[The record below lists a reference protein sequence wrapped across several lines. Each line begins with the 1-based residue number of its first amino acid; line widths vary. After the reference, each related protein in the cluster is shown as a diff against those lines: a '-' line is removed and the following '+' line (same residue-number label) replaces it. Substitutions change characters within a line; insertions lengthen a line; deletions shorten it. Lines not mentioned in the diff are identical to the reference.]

1 MSQINFTVTGM
12 DCANCARSIET
23 GVAKLD
29 GVTNCTL
36 TYHTG
41 KLKVTGDTMPET
53 VMTRVKQLGYSA
65 TIDDGEAP
73 VLQAAAPVYSGLMG
87 FMRFL
92 LARRETALA
101 LLALFLVLP
110 GLVLDE
116 ILPIIGLRFESPIFA
131 VTSLAA
137 LGVAGLPI
145 ARSAWRQLTIN
156 HEISINLLM
165 TIAAVGAVVI
175 GAYTEAGL
183 VMVLFAIGE
192 ALEGYTAVRAR
203 SAIQSLMAVAP
214 NEAVVLRPCIDC
226 REHLGQGGYV
236 GGACPFCG
244 IEEQRVAVGQIVIGD
259 VVLVRPGEKVA
270 MDGQVR
276 KGTSQLNQAPITGE
290 SMPVEK
296 QMGDSVFA
304 GSINGEGVLEVV
316 VTRLA
321 KDNTLARI
329 IKMVEEAQEKRA
341 PAQKFV
347 DRFAKYYTPVV
358 VVLAMLVAA
367 LPPLILGASFWGEQ
381 GWLYRALEL
390 LVVACPCALV
400 VSTPVAFISAI
411 SNAAKHGVLV
421 KGGAVLEALNKTKA
435 IAFDKT
441 GTLTMG
447 KPHVV
452 RVQSVDCLSAAQPCE
467 WCDDLLALATS
478 VERRSQHPLAHAV
491 VKQAEVR
498 QVFNRYAAADNVSA
512 ITGNG
517 VLGDVAGHSVI
528 IGSHAYFDRLVPH
541 DRVICDEVEAAS
553 KLGQTPLMMGVDGLF
568 AGYITV
574 ADTVRQ
580 SSRDA
585 LAQLKKAGKY
595 LVMLTGDNAGTA
607 RHIAQQVGVT
617 DIRAQLLP
625 EDKVEAI
632 KALLGQH
639 GNVAMVG
646 DGVNDAPALATA
658 TVGIAMG
665 AGGTAQAM
673 ETADVVLM
681 QDVLR
686 ALPFVFRLSQAT
698 MRTIMVNVVFAIGIK
713 LAFFILVLMGL
724 GTMWLA
730 VLADVGA
737 SLLVTLN
744 GMRLLGTRGVVS
756 N

>member
-1 MSQINFTVTGM
+1 MLTTFDITGM
-12 DCANCARSIET
+12 DCANCAKSIET

-29 GVTNCTL
+29 GVTTCTL
-36 TYHTG
+36 TYHNA
-41 KLKVTGDTMPET
+41 KLKVGGEVEPEIIAA
-53 VMTRVKQLGYSA
+53 RIKQLGYTA
-65 TIDDGEAP
+65 ILEDDVAGQKPAMTND
-73 VLQAAAPVYSGLMG
+73 SGIRG
-87 FMRFL
+87 FVGFL

-101 LLALFLVLP
+101 LLGLLLVLP

-116 ILPIIGLRFESPIFA
+116 ILPISGLRFESPIFA

-214 NEAVVLRPCIDC
+214 NEATVLRPCMDC

-358 VVLAMLVAA
+358 VLVAMLVAA

-447 KPHVV
+447 KPQVV
-452 RVQSVDCLSAAQPCE
+452 RVQSVACLSAAQPCE

-517 VLGDVAGHSVI
+517 VLGEVAGHSVI

-681 QDVLR
+681 QDDLR

-698 MRTIMVNVVFAIGIK
+698 MRTIRVNVVFAIGIK
-713 LAFFILVLMGL
+713 LAFFMLVLMGL

>member
-1 MSQINFTVTGM
+1 MIKTYTITGM
-12 DCANCARSIET
+12 DCANCAKSIET

-29 GVTNCTL
+29 GVTTCTL
-36 TYHTG
+36 TYHSA
-41 KLKVTGDTMPET
+41 KLKVEGEISPE
-53 VMTRVKQLGYSA
+53 MIAARVKQLGYTA
-65 TIDDGEAP
+65 ILEDDVVAQKP
-73 VLQAAAPVYSGLMG
+73 AMANYSGIRG
-87 FMRFL
+87 FVRFL

-101 LLALFLVLP
+101 LLGLLLVLP

-116 ILPIIGLRFESPIFA
+116 ILPIIGLRLELPIFT

-145 ARSAWRQLTIN
+145 ARNAWRQLTIN

-203 SAIQSLMAVAP
+203 GAIQSLMAVAP
-214 NEAVVLRPCIDC
+214 NEAIVLRPCMDC

-244 IEEQRVAVGQIVIGD
+244 IEEQWVAVGQIVIGD

-296 QMGDSVFA
+296 HMGDSVFA
-304 GSINGEGVLEVV
+304 GSINGEGVLEVE

-358 VVLAMLVAA
+358 VLAAMLLAA
-367 LPPLILGASFWGEQ
+367 VPPLVLGLPFWGEQ

-447 KPHVV
+447 KPQVV
-452 RVQSVDCLSAAQPCE
+452 RVQSVACLSAAQPCE

-478 VERRSQHPLAHAV
+478 VERRSQHPLAQAV
-491 VKQAEVR
+491 VKQAEAR

-517 VLGDVAGHSVI
+517 VLGEVAGHSVI

-541 DRVICDEVEAAS
+541 ARVICDEVEAAS

-617 DIRAQLLP
+617 DIRAELLP

-681 QDVLR
+681 QDDLR

-698 MRTIMVNVVFAIGIK
+698 MRTIMFNVVFAIGIK
-713 LAFFILVLMGL
+713 LAFFIWVLMGL

>member
-1 MSQINFTVTGM
+1 M
-12 DCANCARSIET
+12 
-23 GVAKLD
+23 
-29 GVTNCTL
+29 
-36 TYHTG
+36 
-41 KLKVTGDTMPET
+41 
-53 VMTRVKQLGYSA
+53 
-65 TIDDGEAP
+65 
-73 VLQAAAPVYSGLMG
+73 
-87 FMRFL
+87 
-92 LARRETALA
+92 
-101 LLALFLVLP
+101 
-110 GLVLDE
+110 
-116 ILPIIGLRFESPIFA
+116 
-131 VTSLAA
+131 
-137 LGVAGLPI
+137 
-145 ARSAWRQLTIN
+145 
-156 HEISINLLM
+156 
-165 TIAAVGAVVI
+165 
-175 GAYTEAGL
+175 
-183 VMVLFAIGE
+183 
-192 ALEGYTAVRAR
+192 
-203 SAIQSLMAVAP
+203 
-214 NEAVVLRPCIDC
+214 
-226 REHLGQGGYV
+226 
-236 GGACPFCG
+236 
-244 IEEQRVAVGQIVIGD
+244 
-259 VVLVRPGEKVA
+259 
-270 MDGQVR
+270 
-276 KGTSQLNQAPITGE
+276 
-290 SMPVEK
+290 
-296 QMGDSVFA
+296 
-304 GSINGEGVLEVV
+304 
-316 VTRLA
+316 
-321 KDNTLARI
+321 
-329 IKMVEEAQEKRA
+329 
-341 PAQKFV
+341 
-347 DRFAKYYTPVV
+347 
-358 VVLAMLVAA
+358 
-367 LPPLILGASFWGEQ
+367 
-381 GWLYRALEL
+381 
-390 LVVACPCALV
+390 
-400 VSTPVAFISAI
+400 
-411 SNAAKHGVLV
+411 

-452 RVQSVDCLSAAQPCE
+452 RVQSVACLSVAQPCE

-517 VLGDVAGHSVI
+517 VLGEVAGHSVI

-617 DIRAQLLP
+617 DICAQLLP

-681 QDVLR
+681 QDDLR

-698 MRTIMVNVVFAIGIK
+698 MRTIRVNVVFAIGIK
-713 LAFFILVLMGL
+713 LAFFMLVPMGL